1 MRIKKRTSKRA
12 ELSEENVKRVI
23 KTFEDASSAS
33 SHNQTDQYSAQP
45 MLKNNLRDN
54 QEPK

>member
-45 MLKNNLRDN
+45 VLNNLRDN